1 MCEILFPYFGNIF
14 LFPDPF
20 ARVFDKK
27 GDGTIN
33 VTELIHILST
43 LGEQLTGKTELIIVI
58 NKLIS

>member
-43 LGEQLTGKTELIIVI
+43 LGEQLTGKTELI
-58 NKLIS
+58 NC